1 MNTFFAVSLDLY
13 NKKEYIIYSIGGKE
27 TTRVRELGEL
37 LFDFADQTDKPE
49 RYNAAAEYLSYFSE
63 KKITPLLTDGF
74 FEAQRYLHINGE
86 HRYSSCDVINCYS
99 DKLAAFYVDNKLYMA
114 TEDNF
119 KLLLQYYLDVIY
131 SIRLFPRKCM
141 SCGSLFLSGKKHGDV
156 LCSEKC
162 RKKKKSQNTMV
173 YYGNL
178 SENEAQYNNLYRK
191 WKQRI
196 DRAEEKHTIGSEGI
210 VQLRQ
215 KLKELTEINRENSNK
230 RKRNEYDDLE
240 RFDKAYFDALN
251 ISDRKL
257 YELFDALTAEK
268 K

>member
-1 MNTFFAVSLDLY
+1 MYELQFF
-13 NKKEYIIYSIGGKE
+13 
-27 TTRVRELGEL
+27 
-37 LFDFADQTDKPE
+37 
-49 RYNAAAEYLSYFSE
+49 
-63 KKITPLLTDGF
+63 
-74 FEAQRYLHINGE
+74 
-86 HRYSSCDVINCYS
+86 
-99 DKLAAFYVDNKLYMA
+99 
-114 TEDNF
+114 
-119 KLLLQYYLDVIY
+119 
-131 SIRLFPRKCM
+131 
-141 SCGSLFLSGKKHGDV
+141 FLSGKKHGDV

-178 SENEAQYNNLYRK
+178 SENEALYNNLYRK

-196 DRAEEKHTIGSEGI
+196 DRAEEKHTIGLEGI
-210 VQLRQ
+210 AQLRQ
-215 KLKELTEINRENSNK
+215 KLKELTEINRESSNK